1 MIIKT
6 SFLQDVG
13 RALNIIKRDK
23 GVDKKKKKHN
33 AQPKTAGRLYMK
45 FVDPPQT
52 VGNNALLTIQIYQD
66 IYYVVRQFLDSEMTY
81 RSRITNFLA
90 FEFEHTRLVV

>member
-23 GVDKKKKKHN
+23 EVDKKKKKHN
-33 AQPKTAGRLYMK
+33 AQPKTAGRQYMK

-66 IYYVVRQFLDSEMTY
+66 IYYVVRQFLDSEMT
-81 RSRITNFLA
+81 
-90 FEFEHTRLVV
+90 

>member
-23 GVDKKKKKHN
+23 EVDKKKKKHN

-66 IYYVVRQFLDSEMTY
+66 IYYVVRQFLDSEMTQQDNKLFG
-81 RSRITNFLA
+81 I
-90 FEFEHTRLVV
+90 